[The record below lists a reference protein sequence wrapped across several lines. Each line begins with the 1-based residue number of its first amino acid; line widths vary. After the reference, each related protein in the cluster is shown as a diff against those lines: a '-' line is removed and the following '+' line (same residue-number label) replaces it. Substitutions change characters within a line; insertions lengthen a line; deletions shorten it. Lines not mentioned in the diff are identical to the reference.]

1 MKNLGFTSA
10 VCFLI
15 VLAVSCGTVENS
27 GQVPNAQEQAWE
39 YNRIPVLDGDCKI
52 TDFPAAVY
60 TPPPDRTFRSMFSG
74 IVVDNSFTQSELDI
88 FENRLIIQ
96 VEDHY
101 TLYNEHCGSTF
112 YVMVFNNIEK
122 SVSDGMSVEAGTI
135 IGHVEGGKASL
146 VVFSETLDP
155 YLVVSSNSP
164 PVYYAG
170 YFWFDPVFLSPSGNT
185 RWLTFDPVDSIDTGL
200 IRIADQVLSE
210 APGLTLFNQRVRFKT
225 ELSQYPRAITA
236 EERAA
241 IGGYER
247 LLYGRTGVIANI
259 TEINAGGY
267 TYWLCWQ
274 NGFNDYLQR
283 GYSLN
288 DDIWLYGVIVTYN
301 AWEER
306 GYILLRDFTPVPVEE
321 IFEGRMKELRG
332 S

>member
-1 MKNLGFTSA
+1 MKNLGFTGA
-10 VCFLI
+10 VCLLI

-27 GQVPNAQEQAWE
+27 EQVSNAQEQVWE
-39 YNRIPVLDGDCKI
+39 YKKIPVLGGDCKI
-52 TDFPAAVY
+52 TDFPAAAY
-60 TPPPDRTFRSMFSG
+60 TPPPDRTFRSMFNG
-74 IVVDNSFTQSELDI
+74 IVVDDSFTQSELDI
-88 FENRLIIQ
+88 FGNRLIIQ

-101 TLYNEHCGSTF
+101 TLYDERRETKY
-112 YVMVFNNIEK
+112 YVMVFDIEK
-122 SVSDGMSVEAGTI
+122 SVSDGMRVEAGNI
-135 IGHVEGGKASL
+135 IGHVEGSRAGL
-146 VVFSETLDP
+146 VAFSETLDP

-185 RWLTFDPVDSIDTGL
+185 RLLTFDPVDVIDTDL
-200 IRIADQVLSE
+200 IRIADHVLNE
-210 APGLTLFNQRVRFKT
+210 APGLVLFNQRARFKT

-236 EERAA
+236 EERAV

-259 TEINAGGY
+259 TEINAGEY

-274 NGFNDYLQR
+274 NGFDEYLQR

-301 AWEER
+301 PWEKR
-306 GYILLRDFTPVPVEE
+306 GYIFLRDFTSVPVEE
-321 IFEGRMKELRG
+321 IFEGRMRELRG